1 MASGLELVVEALVA
15 YWTSAI
21 PLTIVALCAGSM
33 ATLLYV
39 FLTNAQNS
47 KLRVSILTGFYALT
61 AFFWVFLAVSLLICV
76 AQAGMVAYRRGGVQL
91 AAGAALA
98 SALGTSVLASWLVW
112 RYGPRTVLKSL
123 APRTPAAEESWLQD
137 FVTLAAEVEGV
148 ARVGL
153 AVADTPA
160 TLALAVGGSD
170 PRIIVSTGLLTLLDR
185 EELESVLLHELM
197 HLKNHDAEFKV
208 FSRVFSRVMFFDP
221 FSKFFDP
228 ALHREREYL
237 ADRMSGRISGKP
249 ASLASALLKL
259 SKSAGASG
267 TPRTTLGLSI
277 LGPGKGIFSPY
288 PPVVE
293 RIRRLLSL
301 SRLLTENRHGK
312 RN

>member
-1 MASGLELVVEALVA
+1 MASRLEVIVEALSA
-15 YWTSAI
+15 YWTSPI
-21 PLTIVALCAGSM
+21 PLVIVALCAGSM

-91 AAGAALA
+91 AAGSALA
-98 SALGTSVLASWLVW
+98 CALAISVLASWLVW
-112 RYGPRTVLKSL
+112 RYGPRAVLKSL
-123 APRTPAAEESWLQD
+123 APRPPHAEETWLQD
-137 FVTLAAEVEGV
+137 FVTLVAEVEGL
-148 ARVGL
+148 APIHL
-153 AVADTPA
+153 AVADSQAP
-160 TLALAVGGSD
+160 LALAVGGSE
-170 PRIIVSTGLLTLLDR
+170 PQVIVSRGILTLLDR
-185 EELESVLLHELM
+185 EELESVVLHELM

-237 ADRMSGRISGKP
+237 ADTMSGRTTGRP

-259 SKSAGASG
+259 SKNPGETK
-267 TPRTTLGLSI
+267 TPRTIFGLSI

-288 PPVVE
+288 PPVEE

-301 SRLLTENRHGK
+301 SRLLTGT
-312 RN
+312 